1 MIVQT
6 TKNKKSRVQFVVC
19 HHPNPRIPKVQDQ
32 IGLEVHLKTDSLKDV
47 VEVLPGLGLDPTQG
61 LDLGRMTTERT
72 RVLIIVISYYTLFSV
87 ITPKAL
93 FCRSIVI

>member
-6 TKNKKSRVQFVVC
+6 TKNKESRVQFAVY

-47 VEVLPGLGLDPTQG
+47 VEVLPGLGLDPTPG

-72 RVLIIVISYYTLFSV
+72 RVLILV
-87 ITPKAL
+87 ITL
-93 FCRSIVI
+93 SCEITS

>member
-6 TKNKKSRVQFVVC
+6 TKNKESRVQFAVY
-19 HHPNPRIPKVQDQ
+19 HHPNPKVQDQ

-72 RVLIIVISYYTLFSV
+72 RVLILV
-87 ITPKAL
+87 ITL
-93 FCRSIVI
+93 SCEITS

>member
-6 TKNKKSRVQFVVC
+6 TKNKESRVQFAVC

-72 RVLIIVISYYTLFSV
+72 RVFILIIILSCE
-87 ITPKAL
+87 ITSSA
-93 FCRSIVI
+93 FFVVGQ

>member
-6 TKNKKSRVQFVVC
+6 TKNKESRVQFAVC

-47 VEVLPGLGLDPTQG
+47 VEALPDLGLDPTQGLDPTPG

-72 RVLIIVISYYTLFSV
+72 RVLILV
-87 ITPKAL
+87 ITL
-93 FCRSIVI
+93 SCEITS

>member
-6 TKNKKSRVQFVVC
+6 TKNKESRVQFAVC

-47 VEVLPGLGLDPTQG
+47 VEVLPGLGLDPTPG

-72 RVLIIVISYYTLFSV
+72 RVFTLIITLSCE
-87 ITPKAL
+87 IT
-93 FCRSIVI
+93 S